1 MDDSIFSRLIS
12 LSYPED
18 KIEMPAF
25 AIRLS
30 PNGIKEIRILGRYG
44 TWLPLSFYNRICSAL
59 INQRQYPW
67 IIGGKA
73 GRRTLDYYQ
82 NDSLMKSTA
91 KPKTMKEIFIDE
103 LTAQMNSEKSYEFEC
118 YTFVLRYPSPGLG
131 DNIGIVDNVCPTREE
146 LILNRKMFIDN
157 WLSQKISDIND
168 NGIKDSDYELFFD
181 REQGQ
186 RNQCYSWPSRLSL
199 RRLKLNSIRSPP
211 TPTAPPRARR
221 LCDSS
226 QVHRQYPIGTI
237 TERDT
242 PHPNCRRSK
251 SPPPAAVIVLHASLP
266 TPQVDTAGCV
276 PTIPSPIP
284 QPTIHYPHA
293 PDKAVA
299 IK

>member
-1 MDDSIFSRLIS
+1 MRNFMLLFSLFVLFVVDTQARTIMWEGNAEYYNFSLIELTIYENMDDSIFSRLIS

-30 PNGIKEIRILGRYG
+30 PNGIKEITILGRYG

-59 INQRQYPW
+59 INQKQYPW
-67 IIGGKA
+67 IIGGNA

-157 WLSQKISDIND
+157 WLSQKISDINE

-181 REQGQ
+181 REQ
-186 RNQCYSWPSRLSL
+186 LSKYKVKETNVIL
-199 RRLKLNSIRSPP
+199 GLPGYRSG
-211 TPTAPPRARR
+211 
-221 LCDSS
+221 D
-226 QVHRQYPIGTI
+226 
-237 TERDT
+237 
-242 PHPNCRRSK
+242 
-251 SPPPAAVIVLHASLP
+251 
-266 TPQVDTAGCV
+266 
-276 PTIPSPIP
+276 
-284 QPTIHYPHA
+284 
-293 PDKAVA
+293 
-299 IK
+299 